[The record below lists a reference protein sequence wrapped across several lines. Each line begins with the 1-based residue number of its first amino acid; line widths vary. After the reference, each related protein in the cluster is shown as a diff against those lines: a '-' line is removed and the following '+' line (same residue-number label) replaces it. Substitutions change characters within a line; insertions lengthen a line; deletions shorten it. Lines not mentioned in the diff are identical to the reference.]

1 MTGYRGTDVKPTAN
15 QKGRSG
21 DRGHALVVSGFTLI
35 ELMVVVAVVAILAAV
50 AYPNY
55 LEQVRKSR
63 RAQAKADMVEYMQ
76 LAERRFTVE
85 NTYVGYDVPEQSP
98 REGGT
103 AYYGLEATTQTATD
117 LVITATPQG
126 TQADDSCG
134 TLSLASTGAKDSD
147 GELSDCW

>member
-1 MTGYRGTDVKPTAN
+1 MISAKGTDMRPA
-15 QKGRSG
+15 KGAHEG
-21 DRGHALVVSGFTLI
+21 MLRGSNSRAVSGFTLI

-63 RAQAKADMVEYMQ
+63 RAQAKADMAEYMQ
-76 LAERRFTVE
+76 LAERRFTVD
-85 NTYVGYDVPEQSP
+85 NTYENYAVPEQSP

-103 AYYGLEATTQTATD
+103 AYYGLVATTQTATD

-134 TLSLASTGAKDSD
+134 TLSLASTGAKTSD

>member
-1 MTGYRGTDVKPTAN
+1 MTGYRGNDVKPTAN

-21 DRGHALVVSGFTLI
+21 DRGHALAVSGFTLI

-63 RAQAKADMVEYMQ
+63 RAQAKADIAEYMQ

-85 NTYVGYDVPEQSP
+85 NTYVDFDFPDQSP

-103 AYYGLEATTQTATD
+103 AYYTLVPTTQTATD